1 MFTLR
6 CTAKLRKRLPAVSC
20 GVIEPAA
27 HLVNPPHRLAIGHE
41 QQDGAVVDDDL
52 HVALVVLD
60 AWLVVLDRVA
70 GLGIAIG
77 AAKVEEVAVEERE
90 HILRW
95 RQIALSN
102 GRFAPIS
109 SYQPADLL

>member
-1 MFTLR
+1 
-6 CTAKLRKRLPAVSC
+6 
-20 GVIEPAA
+20 
-27 HLVNPPHRLAIGHE
+27 
-41 QQDGAVVDDDL
+41 
-52 HVALVVLD
+52 
-60 AWLVVLDRVA
+60 LDRVA